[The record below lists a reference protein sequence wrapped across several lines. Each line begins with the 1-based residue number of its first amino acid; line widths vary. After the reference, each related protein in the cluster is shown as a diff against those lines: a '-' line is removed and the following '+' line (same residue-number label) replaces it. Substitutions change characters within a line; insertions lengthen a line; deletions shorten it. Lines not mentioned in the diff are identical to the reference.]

1 MGCKKINKTQNKMN
15 NTFNPMK
22 YILLLKICFCIAF
35 IFITINVYAQQKEY
49 KGIVK
54 EENGEGFSG
63 VNVMIKGTKTVAI
76 TDKNG
81 LFSII
86 ASEGETLVFS
96 FIGYKTME
104 VPLMLNTNLTVILSA
119 ESKEL
124 DELIVIGY
132 GYEKKSDLTAAISS
146 VKSKDLIRTSITSVD
161 QGLQG
166 RAAGVVV
173 VNTSGQPGGATSI
186 RIRGTSSVM
195 GTNEPLYVID
205 GVPIVNGG
213 TSSGAFSSPSLN
225 PMAMLNPNDVESM
238 EILKDASAT
247 AIYGARGANGVILIT
262 TKRGSKGKIKTAF
275 SAYYGIQHIS
285 KTIGMLNAVQL
296 AELGNE
302 ATDNAGIDRNP
313 IYANINNLRKNT
325 TDWQRE
331 IFRVAPIQNY
341 EISFSG
347 GGEKSAYFLSGN
359 YFSQDGIILGSDYQK
374 GSLRFNL
381 DQEISNRIKIGTT
394 VNVSY
399 NGSHGVVTNTE
410 SAFASSITSW
420 ALEMNPGLPVRKPDG
435 TYVYE
440 NNTSKPAVGNPVQDA
455 HEYQQLTK
463 SARLIGNF
471 YGDVKILES
480 LHFKSSIGVD
490 YYDVKEQN
498 FTPNNIKR
506 GETNNGA
513 ANVGHTE
520 GYTWIWEN
528 TMTFNKYLTEKHH
541 INVLAGITVQ
551 QYVSENTL
559 VATSDFE
566 DNRLGYHSIQT
577 GAKRQLASTS
587 YSGWQMLSYLAR
599 VNYSFNN
606 RYLLTMTGRIDGSS
620 KFGVNNKYGFF
631 PSSAFAWKVIEEDFM
646 KNIRTFNNLKLRLSY
661 GVVGNEG
668 IPPYSSQGLL
678 LPTESYVG
686 TDKIIKG
693 QAPWSLDNSEL
704 KWESTAQFN
713 AGIDAGMY
721 NNRISLTADF
731 YLKKTNDLLLY
742 VPTPV
747 HTGYDA
753 AMQNVGSLE
762 NRGFE
767 FSINVV
773 PVTGKS
779 FLWESNITFGYNR
792 NKVIDL
798 VGSQEGLSG
807 NSIMGINYWTKITE
821 GKPIGTI
828 YGYKTDGIVQLDEN
842 LATIPYFPGRNIN
855 YGDRKYVNKNPEV
868 DNVLNE
874 DDLFELGNA
883 NPDFTYS
890 WSNTFSYNFGYKGG
904 ALHLTL
910 YLQGVYGNEIA
921 NFNLFSL
928 ESFDGSKNNS
938 TVALQRWTP
947 ANPTNAYPRVT
958 ANPPSQVFSDHQVED
973 GSYLRVKDLT
983 LAWDLPQAWCRKIP
997 GALFQ
1002 LYVSAK
1008 NMFTF
1013 TNYSG
1018 YDPEV
1023 SRFGANNLSM
1033 GADYGAYPVSKMV
1046 MIGLKA
1052 NF

>member
-1 MGCKKINKTQNKMN
+1 
-15 NTFNPMK
+15 MK
-22 YILLLKICFCIAF
+22 YILLLKICFCAAF
-35 IFITINVYAQQKEY
+35 IFIVTSGYAQQKEY
-49 KGIVK
+49 KGVVR
-54 EENGEGFSG
+54 EDDGLGFPG
-63 VNVMIKGTKTVAI
+63 VNVMIKGTKTVTV
-76 TDKNG
+76 TDENG
-81 LFSII
+81 HFSIM

-96 FIGYKTME
+96 FIGFKTME
-104 VPLMLNTNLTVILSA
+104 VPLMVNTNLSVILSA
-119 ESKEL
+119 ETREL

-132 GYEKKSDLTAAISS
+132 GYEKKSDLTAAVSS
-146 VKSKDLIRTSITSVD
+146 VKSKDLMRTSITSVD

-205 GVPIVNGG
+205 GVPVVNSG
-213 TSSGAFSSPSLN
+213 TSSGAFASPALN

-262 TKRGSKGKIKTAF
+262 TKRGGKGTIKTSV
-275 SAYYGIQHIS
+275 SAYYGVQQIA
-285 KTIGMLNAVQL
+285 KTMDMLNAVQL

-302 ATDNAGIDRNP
+302 ATDNAGIVRNP
-313 IYANINNLRKNT
+313 IYANINNLRKST
-325 TDWQRE
+325 TDWQDE
-331 IFRVAPIQNY
+331 IFRIAPIQNY
-341 EISFSG
+341 EVNFSG

-359 YFSQDGIILGSDYQK
+359 YFSQDGIILGSDYKK

-381 DQEISNRIKIGTT
+381 DQKISSRIKIGTT
-394 VNVSY
+394 VNISY
-399 NGSHGVVTNTE
+399 IGSHGVVTNTE
-410 SAFASSITSW
+410 GAFASSITSW
-420 ALEMNPGLPVRKPDG
+420 ALEMNPGLPVKNPDG

-455 HEYQQLTK
+455 NEYQQLTK

-471 YGDVKILES
+471 YGDVKILEN
-480 LHFKSSIGVD
+480 LNFKTSIGVD
-490 YYDVKEQN
+490 YYDVKDQN

-513 ANVGHTE
+513 ANIGHSE

-528 TMTFNKYLTEKHH
+528 TMTFNKYFTEKHH
-541 INVLAGITVQ
+541 INAVAGITTQ
-551 QYVSENTL
+551 QYVSESSL

-577 GAKRQLASTS
+577 GAKRQMASTS

-599 VNYSFNN
+599 VNYSYNS
-606 RYLLTMTGRIDGSS
+606 RYLLTLTGRIDGSS
-620 KFGVNNKYGFF
+620 KFGINNKYGFF
-631 PSSAFAWKVIEEDFM
+631 PSSAFAWKVTEEEFM
-646 KNIRTFNNLKLRLSY
+646 KNIRVLSNLKLRLSY

-668 IPPYSSQGLL
+668 ISPYSSQGLL

-686 TDKIIKG
+686 TDQIIKG
-693 QAPWSLDNSEL
+693 LAPLTLDNSEL

-713 AGIDAGMY
+713 AGIDMGMY

-731 YLKKTNDLLLY
+731 YHKKTNDLLLY

-747 HTGYDA
+747 HTGYDV

-767 FSINVV
+767 FSINAV

-779 FLWESNITFGYNR
+779 FSWESNVTFGYNR
-792 NKVIDL
+792 NKIIDL

-807 NSIMGINYWTKITE
+807 SSIMGINYWTKITE

-828 YGYKTDGIVQLDEN
+828 YGYKTNGIAQLSED
-842 LATIPYFPGRNIN
+842 LTTIPYFPGKNIN
-855 YGDRKYVNKNPEV
+855 YGDRKYVNKNPEI

-890 WSNTFSYNFGYKGG
+890 WSNTFSYDFGNKGG
-904 ALHLTL
+904 MLHLTL
-910 YLQGVYGNEIA
+910 YLQGVQGNEIA

-938 TVALQRWTP
+938 TVALQRWTST
-947 ANPTNAYPRVT
+947 NPTNAYPRVT
-958 ANPPSQVFSDHQVED
+958 ATPPSQIFSDHQVED
-973 GSYLRVKDLT
+973 GSYLRVKDVT
-983 LAWDLPQAWCRKIP
+983 LAWDLPVAWFKKIP
-997 GALFQ
+997 NASFQ

-1023 SRFGANNLSM
+1023 SRFGTNNLSM
-1033 GADYGAYPVSKMV
+1033 GADYGAYPVSRIM